1 MLRYVTTCGQ
11 GYVSWSVAVD
21 RRCVVVGRD
30 VWAILWHI
38 LSLGHSLPVGPGLES
53 PAPVPAPFAG
63 QT

>member
-30 VWAILWHI
+30 VWAILWEI
-38 LSLGHSLPVGPGLES
+38 LSLWHSMPMGPGLES
-53 PAPVPAPFAG
+53 PAPGPTPFAG
-63 QT
+63 QP